1 MQLLQSLASS
11 ITVCCILLV
20 VVAVL
25 PIVSSSQ
32 EHVKPTGNHSLSSVH
47 NHHKQLSQKLLFE
60 IRVHGFLLWASIGF
74 LMPVGILAI
83 RMSHREECGR
93 RLKILFYVHSISQAA
108 ISLWI
113 AYSLVVRSKSFL
125 VVSVLLST
133 AGAVMSFKNFSN
145 TFNNDHQRLGLSLYG
160 IIWLQALLGFIRP
173 SRGSKGRSF
182 WFCVHWM
189 SGTTL
194 CILGIIN
201 MYTGLLAYHQKTSRS
216 IRVWIIA
223 LTVEVCVLAFLYLL
237 QDKWVYIKRQRVIL
251 GNDLVRPMEKVV
263 ISPEG
268 DPKTRSFSKAQE
280 SI

>member
-11 ITVCCILLV
+11 ITTVCCILLV

-32 EHVKPTGNHSLSSVH
+32 EHVKPTSNHSLSSVH

-93 RLKILFYVHSISQAA
+93 RLKILFYVHSISQ
-108 ISLWI
+108 
-113 AYSLVVRSKSFL
+113 

-216 IRVWIIA
+216 IRIWIIA

>member
-11 ITVCCILLV
+11 VTVCILLL

-32 EHVKPTGNHSLSSVH
+32 EHVKLTSNHSLTAGH
-47 NHHKQLSQKLLFE
+47 NHHKQLSEKLLFE
-60 IRVHGFLLWASIGF
+60 IRVHGFLLWASMGF

-83 RMSHREECGR
+83 RMSHREQCGR

-108 ISLWI
+108 
-113 AYSLVVRSKSFL
+113 
-125 VVSVLLST
+125 
-133 AGAVMSFKNFSN
+133 GAIMSFRNFSN
-145 TFNNDHQRLGLSLYG
+145 TFNNNHQRIGLSLYG
-160 IIWLQALLGFIRP
+160 IIWLQALTGFIRP

-182 WFCVHWM
+182 WYCLHWM
-189 SGTTL
+189 TGTTL
-194 CILGIIN
+194 SVLGIIN

-223 LTVEVCVLAFLYLL
+223 LTVEVCLLAFLYLL
-237 QDKWVYIKRQRVIL
+237 QDKWGYIKRQGVVR
-251 GNDLVRPMEKVV
+251 GNDPVRPMEKVV
-263 ISPEG
+263 ISPEA